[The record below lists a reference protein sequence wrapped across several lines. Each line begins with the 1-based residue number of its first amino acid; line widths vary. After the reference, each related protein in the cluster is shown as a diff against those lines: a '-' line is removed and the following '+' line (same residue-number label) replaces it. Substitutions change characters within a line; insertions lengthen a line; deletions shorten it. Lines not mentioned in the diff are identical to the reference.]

1 MFFLMVESDFIL
13 SCQCSEYKVKPNQRD
28 LIQSFLLCRS
38 VVTSDSKLQQSPV
51 SAIPYSTSFYLV
63 FTYGGLTINLSI
75 CHPSLTLGS
84 LLSTDFSAVL
94 PTLSMKRGAQVAQV
108 GEEVSQKLLE
118 IILLLPRGTCS
129 VLNNIRVFVEVR
141 LLMTAGGGCL

>member
-1 MFFLMVESDFIL
+1 MLVNTLSRDMFFLMVESDFIL

-38 VVTSDSKLQQSPV
+38 VVTSDPKLQQSPV

-63 FTYGGLTINLSI
+63 FTYDGLTINLSI

-84 LLSTDFSAVL
+84 LLSTDFIAVL
-94 PTLSMKRGAQVAQV
+94 SNPFN
-108 GEEVSQKLLE
+108 E
-118 IILLLPRGTCS
+118 
-129 VLNNIRVFVEVR
+129 
-141 LLMTAGGGCL
+141 AGSTSRSGG